1 VTRVFCRVGRPVS
14 AACLAAALLCASRNA
29 AAKEAATYEVKAAFL
44 TNFAKFA
51 EWPAD
56 ALPDGAPM
64 TFCVMGDEDVASA
77 IERLVKGRP
86 APGHQLK
93 VLRLKVDILS
103 HRQESALQACHL
115 LYASG
120 IEAKL
125 WPVLLTAIDGKPVFS
140 VSDSPGFAERGGLA
154 SLYVELKRMHFA
166 INVDTMRRS
175 GLRLSAAVLSLAKI
189 VKDDP
194 NGVRRSGSD
203 PLP

>member
-1 VTRVFCRVGRPVS
+1 VS
-14 AACLAAALLCASRNA
+14 AACLAAALLCPSRNTA
-29 AAKEAATYEVKAAFL
+29 AQEPATYEVKAAFL

-56 ALPDGAPM
+56 TLPDGAPM

-77 IERLVKGRP
+77 IERLVESRPTPGRE
-86 APGHQLK
+86 LK

-103 HRQESALQACHL
+103 HRQESALKACHL

-120 IEAKL
+120 IDARL
-125 WPVLLTAIDGKPVFS
+125 WPVLLAAIEGKPVFS

-154 SLYVELKRMHFA
+154 ALYVELKRMHFA

-175 GLRLSAAVLSLAKI
+175 GLHLSAGLLSLAKI

-194 NGVRRSGSD
+194 TPTRHPGSG
-203 PLP
+203 PEP

>member
-1 VTRVFCRVGRPVS
+1 MP

-29 AAKEAATYEVKAAFL
+29 AAQEPATYDVKAAFL

-56 ALPDGAPM
+56 TLPDGAPM

-77 IERLVKGRP
+77 IERLVKSRP
-86 APGHQLK
+86 APGRELK

-103 HRQESALQACHL
+103 RRQESAVKTCHL

-120 IEAKL
+120 IDARL
-125 WPVLLTAIDGKPVFS
+125 WPVLLAAIDGKPVFS

-154 SLYVELKRMHFA
+154 ALYVELNRMHFA
-166 INVDTMRRS
+166 INVETMRRS
-175 GLRLSAAVLSLAKI
+175 GLHLSAGLLSLAKI

-194 NGVRRSGSD
+194 NGVRR
-203 PLP
+203 